1 MKQSKKLAKTAL
13 KGERHR
19 TPLAALRVLFVQL
32 EKLARQR
39 VLIARQ
45 VSFEKEE
52 VEMARL
58 VPRVQQECTRI
69 R

>member
-1 MKQSKKLAKTAL
+1 MKQSKKLAKTVLTGQHHPA
-13 KGERHR
+13 
-19 TPLAALRVLFVQL
+19 AALRVFFVQL

-52 VEMARL
+52 VEMARPAL
-58 VPRVQQECTRI
+58 RVQQECTR
-69 R
+69 RR